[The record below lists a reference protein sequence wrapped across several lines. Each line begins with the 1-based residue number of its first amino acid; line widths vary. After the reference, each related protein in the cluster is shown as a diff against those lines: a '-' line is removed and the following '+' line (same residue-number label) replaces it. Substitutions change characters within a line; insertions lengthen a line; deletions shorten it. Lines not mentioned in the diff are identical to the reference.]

1 LSDIQVV
8 CMGVITVDTI
18 ALVDQYPQEDERV
31 VAQQISRAGGGPA
44 AVAAVAL
51 SRLGIRSAIVG
62 TIGDDADGKEVLRIF
77 EKEGVDTSGV
87 SIGNTAT
94 AGSGNT
100 ATAGSVIVASKKNS
114 ARAISTR
121 QPVTQ
126 SPLNES
132 AKKMIS
138 AAEWLHVDH
147 VGVTRFN
154 AAGITRGTGPQISFD
169 AGYGV
174 ENFDPSLVDL
184 FVPTDRQMSLRY
196 PGVSLSVALENDS
209 TKSGNTVVATQGS
222 AGSSGYS
229 PETGLVSASGFKVE
243 VTSTLGA
250 GDVFHGALIAQIIQ
264 GFELSQALRRAN
276 AVAALSC
283 RGLDGQSMIP
293 TTAEL
298 NAFLEANK

>member
-1 LSDIQVV
+1 
-8 CMGVITVDTI
+8 MGVITVDTI

-77 EKEGVDTSGV
+77 EKEGVDTSGI
-87 SIGNTAT
+87 SI
-94 AGSGNT
+94 GNT

-114 ARAISTR
+114 ARAMSTR

-132 AKKMIS
+132 AKKMI
-138 AAEWLHVDH
+138 AASEWLHVDH
-147 VGVTRFN
+147 VGVTRLN
-154 AAGITRGTGPQISFD
+154 EAGIIRGKGPQISFD

-174 ENFDPSLVDL
+174 EDFDPSLVDL

-209 TKSGNTVVATQGS
+209 TKAGNTVVATQGS

-243 VTSTLGA
+243 VISTLGA
-250 GDVFHGALIAQIIQ
+250 GDVFHGALIAQVIQ
-264 GFELSQALRRAN
+264 GFELSVALHRAN
-276 AVAALSC
+276 AIAALSC

-298 NAFLEANK
+298 NSFLEANK